1 LQALQGWAIQQ
12 EQEARNYE
20 TTATWKAEE
29 PAVQEVETVAVE
41 LTVWEE
47 AEMVAWELTAWEV
60 VERTVVEPI
69 ATQGDAKVVVLVRM
83 ESARKQ
89 LLAAS
94 FLPVS
99 HRFCK

>member
-1 LQALQGWAIQQ
+1 V
-12 EQEARNYE
+12 RNYE
-20 TTATWKAEE
+20 TTATWKTEE

-41 LTVWEE
+41 LTAWEE
-47 AEMVAWELTAWEV
+47 AEMVAGQTAWEV
-60 VERTVVEPI
+60 VERAVVEPM
-69 ATQGDAKVVVLVRM
+69 ATQENAKVVVLVRM

-89 LLAAS
+89 FLAAS